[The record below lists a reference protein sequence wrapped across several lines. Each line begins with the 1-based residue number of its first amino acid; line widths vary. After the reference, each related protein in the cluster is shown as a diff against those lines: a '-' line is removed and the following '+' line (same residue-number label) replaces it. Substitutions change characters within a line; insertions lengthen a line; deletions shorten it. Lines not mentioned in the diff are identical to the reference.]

1 MEGIL
6 KKSIIT
12 LQIGYLLMFFA
23 NGAGRLNML
32 VNDLGYIVWIL
43 FALSSLILCI
53 FAFYKTRKRNTIYLS
68 ILSVF
73 EIGFCA
79 FIWVL
84 PSIMR
89 IPF

>member
-6 KKSIIT
+6 KNSFIA

-23 NGAGRLNML
+23 NGTGRLNML
-32 VNDLGYIVWIL
+32 VEDLGYIVWGI

-53 FAFYKTRKRNTIYLS
+53 FNFYKTRKRNTIYLS
-68 ILSVF
+68 ALSVL

-84 PSIMR
+84 PSIIG